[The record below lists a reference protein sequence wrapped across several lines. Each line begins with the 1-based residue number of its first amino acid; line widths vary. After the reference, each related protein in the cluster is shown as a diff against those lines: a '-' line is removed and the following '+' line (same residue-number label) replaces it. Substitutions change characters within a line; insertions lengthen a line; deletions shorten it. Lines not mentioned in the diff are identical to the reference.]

1 MSVLCLQFAKGNNQI
16 KVTFTESQR
25 QYTINNGAVEYA
37 GIKNG
42 DDDDLPEIVMD
53 DDETEIPAA
62 IELNAI
68 QELFNNIGRFSPAG
82 MGQ

>member
-1 MSVLCLQFAKGNNQI
+1 MPHTYDNKTVVLAWVDGARVI
-16 KVTFTESQR
+16 KTQSLHDE
-25 QYTINNGAVEYA
+25 
-37 GIKNG
+37 
-42 DDDDLPEIVMD
+42 DLPEIAMD

-62 IELNAI
+62 IELNAM